1 MWAADD
7 RFFQKETIIMPARS
21 TGKVECLNPNT
32 GGKMNIDAKVYDLFS
47 KAIYHTLKKS
57 KQGVTYTDIVSGV
70 KRCFRAKGTIFKGSI
85 EWYAVTVKNDMA
97 ANSVIE
103 TFTEKGKKLHRL
115 RPTSVS
121 K

>member
-1 MWAADD
+1 MRAADD
-7 RFFQKETIIMPARS
+7 RFFQKKTIIMPAKS

-32 GGKMNIDAKVYDLFS
+32 GGKMNIDTTVYDLFS

-57 KQGVTYTDIVSGV
+57 KQGVSYTDIVSGV
-70 KRCFRAKGTIFKGSI
+70 KRCFRTKGTIFNRSI
-85 EWYAVTVKNDMA
+85 EWYAVTVKNDMV

>member
-1 MWAADD
+1 
-7 RFFQKETIIMPARS
+7 MPAIS
-21 TGKVECLNPNT
+21 ASKIECLNPNT
-32 GGKMNIDAKVYDLFS
+32 GRKMNIDAKIYNLFS
-47 KAIYHTLKKS
+47 KAIYHTLKEN
-57 KQGVTYTDIVSGV
+57 KQGITFTDIVSGV
-70 KRCFRAKGTIFKGSI
+70 KRCFRTKGTIFNGSI
-85 EWYAVTVKNDMA
+85 EWYAVTVKNDMV

>member
-21 TGKVECLNPNT
+21 IGKIECLNPNT
-32 GGKMNIDAKVYDLFS
+32 GGKMNIDTTVYDLFS

-57 KQGVTYTDIVSGV
+57 KQGVSYTDIVSGV
-70 KRCFRAKGTIFKGSI
+70 KRCFRSKGTIFKGSI
-85 EWYAVTVKNDMA
+85 EWYAVTVKNDLVA
-97 ANSVIE
+97 SNVIE

-115 RPTSVS
+115 RPTSIS

>member
-21 TGKVECLNPNT
+21 IGKVECLNPNT
-32 GGKMNIDAKVYDLFS
+32 GGKMNIDTTVYGLFS
-47 KAIYHTLKKS
+47 RAIYHTLKKS

-70 KRCFRAKGTIFKGSI
+70 KQCFKEERTTFQGSV
-85 EWYAVTVKNDMA
+85 EWYAVTVKNDMVA
-97 ANSVIE
+97 KGVIE
-103 TFTEKGKKLHRL
+103 TFMEKGKKLHRL
-115 RPTSVS
+115 KSTSLA